1 MLAGGVEESQRTDEQ
16 AGVTGSMV
24 ARLNMQMDSFDA
36 LYVRFREPVLGY
48 FARRVGEPEVAADL
62 MAETFARALVAYQ
75 KTAGPSE
82 PAAWLFTIA
91 RNLLIDSARRGQV
104 EASARRKLHL
114 EPLVLDDSDIQRIE
128 EVAEAADLAD
138 TVRATL
144 SAADYEALRARAVD
158 EESYAELALRLR
170 CSEAV
175 ARKRVSRAIAHIRT
189 VIEDGD
195 E

>member
-1 MLAGGVEESQRTDEQ
+1 
-16 AGVTGSMV
+16 
-24 ARLNMQMDSFDA
+24 MDSFQA
-36 LYVRFREPVLGY
+36 MYVRYREPVLGY

-62 MAETFARALVAYQ
+62 MAETFARALVRYR
-75 KTAGPSE
+75 TAPPDE
-82 PAAWLFTIA
+82 PAAWLFAIA

-114 EPLVLDDSDIQRIE
+114 EPLVLDDADIQRIE
-128 EVAEAADLAD
+128 EVAEAADLAE

-144 SAADYEALRARAVD
+144 SATQYEALRARVVD

-175 ARKRVSRAIAHIRT
+175 ARKRVSRAIANVRT

-195 E
+195 G

>member
-1 MLAGGVEESQRTDEQ
+1 
-16 AGVTGSMV
+16 
-24 ARLNMQMDSFDA
+24 MDSFDA
-36 LYVRFREPVLGY
+36 LYLRFREPVLGY

-62 MAETFARALVAYQ
+62 MAETFARALVHYRSA
-75 KTAGPSE
+75 PPDE
-82 PAAWLFTIA
+82 PAAWLFAIA

-114 EPLVLDDSDIQRIE
+114 EPMVLDDADIQRIE

-144 SAADYEALRARAVD
+144 SPAEYEALRARAVD

-175 ARKRVSRAIAHIRT
+175 ARKRVSRAIAHMRT

>member
-1 MLAGGVEESQRTDEQ
+1 
-16 AGVTGSMV
+16 
-24 ARLNMQMDSFDA
+24 MDSFDA
-36 LYVRFREPVLGY
+36 LYLRYRDPVLGY

-62 MAETFARALVAYQ
+62 MAETFARALERYERS
-75 KTAGPSE
+75 PLDE
-82 PAAWLFTIA
+82 PLAWLFTIA

-114 EPLVLDDSDIQRIE
+114 EPLVLDDADIQRIE
-128 EVAEAADLAD
+128 EVAEAVDLAE

-144 SAADYEALRARAVD
+144 SATEYETLRARAVD

-175 ARKRVSRAIAHIRT
+175 ARKRVSRAIAHVRDA
-189 VIEDGD
+189 IEDGD

>member
-1 MLAGGVEESQRTDEQ
+1 
-16 AGVTGSMV
+16 
-24 ARLNMQMDSFDA
+24 MDSFQVM
-36 LYVRFREPVLGY
+36 YVRYREPVLGY

-62 MAETFARALVAYQ
+62 MAETFARALVHYR
-75 KTAGPSE
+75 TAPPDE
-82 PAAWLFTIA
+82 PAAWLFAIA

-114 EPLVLDDSDIQRIE
+114 EPLVLDDADIQRIE
-128 EVAEAADLAD
+128 EVAEAADLAE

-144 SAADYEALRARAVD
+144 SAIEYEALRARAVD

-175 ARKRVSRAIAHIRT
+175 ARKRVSRAIANVRT
-189 VIEDGD
+189 VIEDNDG
-195 E
+195 

>member
-1 MLAGGVEESQRTDEQ
+1 M
-16 AGVTGSMV
+16 
-24 ARLNMQMDSFDA
+24 
-36 LYVRFREPVLGY
+36 
-48 FARRVGEPEVAADL
+48 
-62 MAETFARALVAYQ
+62 
-75 KTAGPSE
+75 
-82 PAAWLFTIA
+82 
-91 RNLLIDSARRGQV
+91 
-104 EASARRKLHL
+104 
-114 EPLVLDDSDIQRIE
+114 LDDSDIQRIE

-144 SAADYEALRARAVD
+144 SAEEYEALRARAVD

>member
-1 MLAGGVEESQRTDEQ
+1 
-16 AGVTGSMV
+16 
-24 ARLNMQMDSFDA
+24 MDSFDA
-36 LYVRFREPVLGY
+36 LYLRYREPVLGY

-62 MAETFARALVAYQ
+62 MAGTFARALQRYESA
-75 KTAGPSE
+75 PLEE
-82 PAAWLFTIA
+82 PLGWLFTIA

-114 EPLVLDDSDIQRIE
+114 EPMVLDDADIQRIE
-128 EVAEAADLAD
+128 EVAEAADLAE

-144 SAADYEALRARAVD
+144 SATEYEALRARAVD

-175 ARKRVSRAIAHIRT
+175 ARKRVSRAIANVRT
-189 VIEDGD
+189 VMGDGD

>member
-1 MLAGGVEESQRTDEQ
+1 
-16 AGVTGSMV
+16 
-24 ARLNMQMDSFDA
+24 
-36 LYVRFREPVLGY
+36 VLGY
-48 FARRVGEPEVAADL
+48 FARRVGEPDVAADL
-62 MAETFARALVAYQ
+62 MAETFARALVRFR
-75 KTAGPSE
+75 TAPPDE

-91 RNLLIDSARRGQV
+91 RKLFIDSARRGQV
-104 EASARRKLHL
+104 EASARRKLQL
-114 EPLVLDDSDIQRIE
+114 EPLVLDDADIQRIE

-175 ARKRVSRAIAHIRT
+175 ARKRVSRAIAHMRT

>member
-1 MLAGGVEESQRTDEQ
+1 
-16 AGVTGSMV
+16 
-24 ARLNMQMDSFDA
+24 MDSFDA
-36 LYVRFREPVLGY
+36 LYLRFREPVLGY

-62 MAETFARALVAYQ
+62 MAETFARALVHYRSA
-75 KTAGPSE
+75 PPDE
-82 PAAWLFTIA
+82 PAAWLFAIA

-114 EPLVLDDSDIQRIE
+114 EPMVLDDADIQRIE

-144 SAADYEALRARAVD
+144 SVEEYEALRARAVD